1 VRLDQVINYRDTA
14 MVYRIF
20 FYLALTKPLHKPAAV
35 LFFPSHSLVV
45 ASTFSAA
52 VSMALCYLFFWFFF
66 HKMAQGVIG
75 RERRELDFAEFIA
88 LVYLGGSWE
97 CFDGVT
103 PSQTLHRP

>member
-1 VRLDQVINYRDTA
+1 MCGWIKSSITA
-14 MVYRIF
+14 IRPWYIEYSSILHRPSLCIDLLQ
-20 FYLALTKPLHKPAAV
+20 YSTSLATVWWLHQHFRPL
-35 LFFPSHSLVV
+35 
-45 ASTFSAA
+45 SAWHYA
-52 VSMALCYLFFWFFF
+52 ICF